1 MKKMYQTPAMS
12 VVEIEVTQMIA
23 NSKVTS
29 VKTSDEVGITYG
41 GGGSQA
47 ARVKANTVDWDDWE
61 E

>member
-1 MKKMYQTPAMS
+1 MKRRYQKPTMN
-12 VVEIEVTQMIA
+12 VVEIEAAQMMA
-23 NSKVTS
+23 LSGVTS

-41 GGGSQA
+41 GGNNGA